1 MFSDK
6 FVEVNNYSLF
16 RKEYLDTSS
25 LMPWIYTSIFDNQY
39 APELPDQIKNRLQL
53 LFFLKLQYTVQLLED
68 DKKYIEITNKN
79 GNIKEFRAINPIRL
93 IAFSE
98 IREWKYF
105 INTIEAPELDPCR
118 EKLFN
123 YTNKDIVM
131 TGVTSVTYDK
141 DCNATGCYF
150 QYDSTHLVEHSEL
163 SKKLCIVSSMVDDC
177 ISTIHVRPDDDYLR
191 YKITPI
197 YHGRTLSFERYTHKK
212 SLLDCSNAR
221 WEKVKYSTYTEKCL
235 SILLEQQIITEEMAQ
250 YINEVIPEDSKI
262 ELEYLISAS
271 GELTDIILKNTI
283 IDEFKILC

>member
-6 FVEVNNYSLF
+6 FVEVNNYSLL
-16 RKEYLDTSS
+16 RKEYTDTSS
-25 LMPWIYTSIFDNQY
+25 LMPWRYTSIFDNQF
-39 APELPDQIKNRLQL
+39 APALPEQIKNRLQL

-68 DKKYIEITNKN
+68 DKKYIEITHKN

-105 INTIEAPELDPCR
+105 INTIEAPELGPCR

-141 DCNATGCYF
+141 NCNATGCYF
-150 QYDSTHLVEHSEL
+150 QYDSNHLVEHSDL
-163 SKKLCIVSSMVDDC
+163 SKKLCIVSSMMDDC

-197 YHGRTLSFERYTHKK
+197 YHNRTLSFNRYTHKK
-212 SLLDCSNAR
+212 SLIDSSNAR
-221 WEKVKYSTYTEKCL
+221 WEEVKYSTYTEKYL

-250 YINEVIPEDSKI
+250 YINEVIPENSKI
-262 ELEYLISAS
+262 ELEYLISTS
-271 GELTDIILKNTI
+271 GELLDIILKNTI
-283 IDEFKILC
+283 IDEFKIL